1 MLNEYV
7 IYCKVS
13 KNRKKSINKKVNN
26 IPTMKWRCKD
36 E

>member
-13 KNRKKSINKKVNN
+13 KNQKNSINKKVNN
-26 IPTMKWRCKD
+26 ISVMKRRCKD